1 MDLELVRDAIDWYL
15 DLASQSGVQTAQI
28 SFLGQR
34 TLLCR
39 SAGLLPPDPWA
50 FAQGFIQS
58 ARILESNGS
67 WFVGN
72 MISDL
77 LARYAGS

>member
-1 MDLELVRDAIDWYL
+1 MDLELVRDAITWYL
-15 DLASQSGVQTAQI
+15 DLASQSDVQTAEI
-28 SFLGQR
+28 LFWRR

-39 SAGLLPPDPWA
+39 SSAGLLPPDPWA